1 MRSPDTSTGYRV
13 DVCAVFPGPGTTQL
27 WLFPGGRPRLPHL
40 PGSSWGVGIWS
51 GMRRTYPPPLS
62 AFLSF
67 NRVVSKRKS
76 STQGRGRKR
85 CQELWEP
92 LPNVCLSW
100 AGFFQEEPLGR
111 VSEPALHTDASP
123 LSMTDQLGACGTG
136 ERGILFLVVTAGQ
149 LCSPPLY
156 TLGNWNGGRGVGGP
170 CRPWMIQ
177 PKGAALRL
185 GLLGHYPQSRGL
197 HQPHR
202 PGPFRSPWH

>member
-1 MRSPDTSTGYRV
+1 MS
-13 DVCAVFPGPGTTQL
+13 VFPGL
-27 WLFPGGRPRLPHL
+27 
-40 PGSSWGVGIWS
+40 GSSRKNLLVGS
-51 GMRRTYPPPLS
+51 QSPPCTP
-62 AFLSF
+62 
-67 NRVVSKRKS
+67 
-76 STQGRGRKR
+76 T
-85 CQELWEP
+85 
-92 LPNVCLSW
+92 
-100 AGFFQEEPLGR
+100 
-111 VSEPALHTDASP
+111 PALC
-123 LSMTDQLGACGTG
+123 LMTDQLGARGTG

>member
-1 MRSPDTSTGYRV
+1 M
-13 DVCAVFPGPGTTQL
+13 C
-27 WLFPGGRPRLPHL
+27 RLPWSRHHSAL
-40 PGSSWGVGIWS
+40 ALSWRLTKALHPPGSYWGVGIWS

-76 STQGRGRKR
+76 STQGRERKGVKSSGS
-85 CQELWEP
+85 P
-92 LPNVCLSW
+92 
-100 AGFFQEEPLGR
+100 FQISVFPGLCSSRKNILVGPQ
-111 VSEPALHTDASP
+111 SPPCTLMPALC
-123 LSMTDQLGACGTG
+123 LMTDQLGACGTG
-136 ERGILFLVVTAGQ
+136 ERGILFLVSHCRLA
-149 LCSPPLY
+149 LFSPSVHP
-156 TLGNWNGGRGVGGP
+156 GNRNGGRGVGGP

-197 HQPHR
+197 HRPHR